1 MHCYF
6 CEQTSPEG
14 SLFCKPCGSPFHL
27 APCPRCAAVNAL
39 TVVSCYKCKAIL
51 PIRRAETKKLATNDT
66 KFEPATEHTTDESAN
81 EPVSDVPALEI
92 ATVREITQSYLGSA
106 KSSSAAKV
114 EEPPAVSNALPV
126 DTDDGYQKTVQL
138 ERAPVEVQDENYQ
151 KTIAL
156 QRAPIGVDD
165 VGYQKTIPVRR
176 PMEKVHDEDYQKT
189 IALQRASVSAPAN
202 ALEPLLAGAYDV
214 NYQKTIALQRPPG
227 GVHDEAYVKT
237 ISTRHPPTSLVGG
250 AAHKVAATEGGL
262 LSAMPTDL
270 QAEYATLQSIDVVQK
285 AKWGQ
290 RALLASAALLLIVA
304 GAYFFLRSQ
313 QKAETSAANADT
325 SLDQVQTE
333 ALAKLPATA
342 PGKAIE
348 PLPLNVKLDAANQAT
363 NKESKKIAAP
373 TPSAPIVRAPQPS
386 PAKTVTSVAAKP
398 SAPASQQTNA
408 VPNDRVLLMPPDA
421 TKLSAAATAA
431 AIAAA
436 LGKDTAAQPT
446 NKSDTTKLKPE
457 AKVPAPANTPRKSDI
472 AKDTAKDTAKDA
484 EKNTANSA
492 TTSQLPVP
500 CTEALAALGL
510 CVLQPATPKP

>member
-6 CEQTSPEG
+6 CDQLSPEG

-51 PIRRAETKKLATNDT
+51 PIRRAETKEVATNDT
-66 KFEPATEHTTDESAN
+66 KFKPATEHTTDESAD
-81 EPVSDVPALEI
+81 EPVSDVPALEV
-92 ATVREITQSYLGSA
+92 ATAHELTQSNLGSA
-106 KSSSAAKV
+106 KSSPAAKV
-114 EEPPAVSNALPV
+114 EEPPVVSDALPV

-138 ERAPVEVQDENYQ
+138 ERSPVEVQDENYQ

-156 QRAPIGVDD
+156 QGAPMDVND

-189 IALQRASVSAPAN
+189 FALQRASMSAPEN
-202 ALEPLLAGAYDV
+202 APEPLPAGAYDV
-214 NYQKTIALQRPPG
+214 NYQKTIALQRAPVD
-227 GVHDEAYVKT
+227 VHNEAYVKT
-237 ISTRHPPTSLVGG
+237 ISTRHPPKSLVGG
-250 AAHKVAATEGGL
+250 AVHKVAATEGGS
-262 LSAMPTDL
+262 LSTAPTDL
-270 QAEYATLQSIDVVQK
+270 QAEYAALQSIDVMQK

-313 QKAETSAANADT
+313 QKAETSTATVDT
-325 SLDQVQTE
+325 PPDQLQTE

-342 PGKAIE
+342 PGKVLE
-348 PLPLNVKLDAANQAT
+348 LLPFNVKPDAAGMATNQAP
-363 NKESKKIAAP
+363 KKIEAQ
-373 TPSAPIVRAPQPS
+373 TPSTPIVRAPQPLAL
-386 PAKTVTSVAAKP
+386 PAKTVATAAAKP
-398 SAPASQQTNA
+398 SAPTNQQTKA
-408 VPNDRVLLMPPDA
+408 APNDRVLLMPPDA

-436 LGKDTAAQPT
+436 LGKDAAVQPA
-446 NKSDTTKLKPE
+446 NKADATKLKPE
-457 AKVPAPANTPRKSDI
+457 VLMPAPENIPRKSD
-472 AKDTAKDTAKDA
+472 AAKDA
-484 EKNTANSA
+484 EKNTANPA
-492 TTSQLPVP
+492 PASQPPVP